1 MKKKKLTLST
11 SASASNIKRSINI
24 EYAKSQNKNSV
35 IIEKKNIRSGFR
47 KINKQSSRNQ
57 IISGIKTDKIF
68 NKNSA
73 LINSDSEQRKLAEQR
88 ATRRVKGQ
96 IVEEKVIKSK
106 PIVKKREY
114 KLTLSRALDEDN
126 LGFKSRSLASIKRA
140 KRKENN
146 AISKDI
152 SLKNDKPIVRNVDV
166 PKVIT
171 IRELANRMAEQASS
185 LIKHLLSMGVTAT
198 INHSIDADT
207 AEYLI
212 KEFGHNPIRSEKI
225 DIKIDKTVSL
235 SGIDLKKRAPIVTV
249 MGHVDHGKTSL
260 LDSIRDT
267 NIVLGEH
274 GGITQH
280 IGAYQVN
287 MNNEKITFIDTPGH
301 AAFTEMR
308 ARGSKLTDIVV
319 LVVAA
324 DEGVKPQTIE
334 AIKHAKAAKVPIVVA
349 INKCDLPEANPQ
361 NVKNQLLEH
370 ELIAEE
376 LSGDTLFAEISV
388 KAKKNLDKIKENILL
403 QADLLDLKADHKS
416 RASGIILESKID
428 IGRGPISTVIITSGT
443 LKKGDY
449 FVSGSTWGKI
459 RALINDKGVT
469 IEQAIPSTPVEI
481 VGMNGP
487 AKAGDDFIVVEN
499 ESKAKDINVYRKE
512 NLKPEKSSLIFATQE
527 SAFKDKKIKEL
538 NIIIKSDVH
547 GSSEAI
553 KTAILN
559 IKNDEVLPK
568 IIHSDIG
575 LITETDVVL
584 ARASNAVLVAFNVKA
599 SKEAKKMSENNKI
612 DIKYFNII
620 YEVLD
625 FIKSKLSGMLKP
637 NIKETII
644 GSAEVMQIFKVSK
657 FGKVAGSK
665 VTEGEINQD
674 SNARLIRDGNVIYT
688 GKINSIYK
696 EKNVAKQVSAGLEC
710 GIILKDFADYKEKD
724 IIEAYSA
731 IITEKRIWWKG
742 IIIIN
747 CLKDS

>member
-1 MKKKKLTLST
+1 MEKKSFKKKLTLSVSSST
-11 SASASNIKRSINI
+11 KKRSDKII
-24 EYAKSQNKNSV
+24 YAKSQNKNSV

-47 KINKQSSRNQ
+47 KLNQQFDRNQ
-57 IISGIKTDKIF
+57 VKSDIKIGKTF
-68 NKNSA
+68 NKDLA
-73 LINSDSEQRKLAEQR
+73 LVNKDFEKRKLAEQR

-106 PIVKKREY
+106 PLVKKREY

-146 AISKDI
+146 AISKDA
-152 SLKNDKPIVRNVDV
+152 SLENDKPIVRNVDV

-212 KEFGHNPIRSEKI
+212 KEFGHNPIREEKI
-225 DIKIDKTVSL
+225 DIKIDKTSL
-235 SGIDLKKRAPIVTV
+235 SPGADLKKRAPIVTV

-267 NIVLGEH
+267 DVVSGEH

-324 DEGVKPQTIE
+324 DDGVKPQTVE

-349 INKCDLPEANPQ
+349 ISKCDLHEANPQ

-376 LSGDTLFAEISV
+376 LSGDTLFSEVSS
-388 KAKKNLDKIKENILL
+388 KTKKNLDKIKENILL
-403 QADLLDLKADHKS
+403 QAELLDLKADHNGK
-416 RASGIILESKID
+416 ASGVILESKID
-428 IGRGPISTVIITSGT
+428 VGRGPISTVIIINGT

-459 RALINDKGVT
+459 RALINDKGAT

-481 VGMNGP
+481 LGMNGP

-499 ESKAKDINVYRKE
+499 ESKAKEINAYRKE
-512 NLKPEKSSLIFATQE
+512 NLPSDKNSLVFATQD
-527 SAFKDKKIKEL
+527 SAFKDNKIKEL
-538 NIIIKSDVH
+538 NIIIKSDVQ

-559 IKNDEVLPK
+559 IKNEEVLPK

-575 LITETDVVL
+575 LITETDVSL
-584 ARASNAVLVAFNVKA
+584 ARASNAVLIAFNVKP
-599 SKEAKKMSENNKI
+599 SKEAKKMAEHNKI
-612 DIKYFNII
+612 EIKYFNII

-625 FIKSKLSGMLKP
+625 FIKSNLSGMLKP
-637 NIKETII
+637 SIEEQII
-644 GSAEVMQIFKVSK
+644 GSAEVMEIFKVSK

-665 VTEGEINQD
+665 VMEGEINQD
-674 SNARLIRDGNVIYT
+674 SNARLIRDGNIVYT
-688 GKINSIYK
+688 GKISSIYR
-696 EKNVAKQVSAGLEC
+696 EKNATKQVSAGLEC

-724 IIEAYSA
+724 IIEAFSV
-731 IITEKRIWWKG
+731 TTSERRI
-742 IIIIN
+742 
-747 CLKDS
+747 